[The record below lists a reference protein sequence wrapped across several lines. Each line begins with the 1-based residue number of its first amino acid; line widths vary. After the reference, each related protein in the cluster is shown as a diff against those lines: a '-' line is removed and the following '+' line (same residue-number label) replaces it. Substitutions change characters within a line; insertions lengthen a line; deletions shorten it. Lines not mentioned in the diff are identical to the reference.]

1 MKKILIIILAVGF
14 FLRVFD
20 IQNNP
25 VALYGDE
32 LATVYDAYSIIK
44 TGSDQRGNFLPI
56 TFELGG
62 GRPGGYIYAT
72 IPFVLLFGLDG
83 LAVRSVSVLSGV
95 GIILLIF
102 L

>member
-32 LATVYDAYSIIK
+32 LATVYDA
-44 TGSDQRGNFLPI
+44 
-56 TFELGG
+56 
-62 GRPGGYIYAT
+62 
-72 IPFVLLFGLDG
+72 
-83 LAVRSVSVLSGV
+83 
-95 GIILLIF
+95 
-102 L
+102 